1 MTIQTD
7 TRQPV
12 VPERREEEGSVLVMI
27 AVALASVLLPLAI
40 TAPAVAMPD
49 LTVDLGSDVAGGQWV
64 QNAYGVT
71 FAACMLAAG
80 TLADQFGRRR
90 ILAVGTV
97 VFMAMSLVA
106 ALSTDILVLDIAR
119 GLQGIGAAGVL
130 TSGAAIL
137 AASFTGRRRI
147 QAFGVL
153 GTSFGA
159 GLALGP
165 VLGGALVGLAGWRGV
180 FWVNL
185 VVGAAALLL
194 MPRIRESK
202 DPGATRVDWA
212 GLTAFSGSL
221 FLLALGF
228 VEAGERGWGH
238 PATIGS
244 LIGFALFMAAF
255 VVIEQRVA
263 RPMFD
268 LSLFRNPTFVVVV
281 CQPFTITFGFVVL
294 LNFLPPYFTG
304 VGGYTATQSGALL
317 LPLMLPIFVLPLLI
331 GRLVGDRISPRMLLT
346 LSSLLIAIGSV
357 WLVVLQPGQSF
368 TQLVGPLLVVGL
380 GVGSAFGAMDNA
392 AVSVVPVERAGMAS
406 GIFNTMR
413 IAGETVAVA
422 AAGGFLASYAR
433 SDLTSTAPEFAQQ
446 APRLAGEATQ
456 GRLDA
461 ALEAVSPARRS
472 DALDAVATSLTS
484 GMHVA
489 FIALA
494 VLAAAGALITFL
506 VVKDKEL
513 KDAG

>member
-1 MTIQTD
+1 MTTQTE
-7 TRQPV
+7 TRTTA
-12 VPERREEEGSVLVMI
+12 PERREDTGSLSVMI

-49 LTVDLGSDVAGGQWV
+49 LTIDLDSTVAGGQWV

-90 ILAVGTV
+90 ILAIGTV
-97 VFMAMSLVA
+97 VFMAMSVVA
-106 ALSTDILVLDIAR
+106 AVSTDILVLDIAR
-119 GLQGIGAAGVL
+119 ALQGIGAAGVL

-137 AASFTGRRRI
+137 AASFTGRRRT

-153 GTSFGA
+153 GTAFGA

-180 FWVNL
+180 FWINVL
-185 VVGAAALLL
+185 VGAVALAL
-194 MPRIRESK
+194 MPRIKESR
-202 DPGATRVDWA
+202 DPNATRVDWPGLATFSA
-212 GLTAFSGSL
+212 GL

-228 VEAGERGWGH
+228 VEGGERGWGH
-238 PATIGS
+238 PATLGS
-244 LIGFALFMAAF
+244 LVGFVLFMAAF
-255 VVIEQRVA
+255 VVIEQRVE

-268 LSLFRNPTFVVVV
+268 LSLFRNATFVVVV

-294 LNFLPPYFTG
+294 LNFLPPYFKG
-304 VGGYTATQSGALL
+304 VGGYSSTESGLL
-317 LPLMLPIFVLPLLI
+317 LMPLMLPIFVLPLLI
-331 GRLVGDRISPRMLLT
+331 GKLVADRVTPRMLLT
-346 LSSLLIAIGSV
+346 VSSLLIAVGSL
-357 WLVVLQPGQSF
+357 WMVVLEPGQSW
-368 TQLVGPLLVVGL
+368 TTVVAPLLIFGL

-422 AAGGFLASYAR
+422 AAGGFLSSYTR
-433 SDLTSTAPEFAQQ
+433 GELLDRAPQFADQ

-456 GRLDA
+456 GRVDA
-461 ALEAVSPARRS
+461 ALATVSPARRPE
-472 DALDAVATSLTS
+472 ALDAVAHSLTS
-484 GMHVA
+484 SLHVS

-494 VLAAAGALITFL
+494 VLAAAGAITTFL

-513 KDAG
+513 ADAAN